1 MVADSNNNARIE
13 VDGCTVDVVYESQSG
28 TRTYLFMDGEAWCFD
43 NQMVAAALPETLGGD
58 GRVLAPMHGRVTEIM
73 VEAGDVVRKGQRLA
87 SLEAMKMEHEI
98 DAPVDGTVDQVVCT
112 LQVQVAIDDV
122 LFEII

>member
-1 MVADSNNNARIE
+1 MKRRVKLVRTSSWMARP
-13 VDGCTVDVVYESQSG
+13 GG
-28 TRTYLFMDGEAWCFD
+28 FD
-43 NQMVAAALPETLGGD
+43 NQMVAAALSETQAGN

-73 VEAGDVVRKGQRLA
+73 VKAGDVVRKGQRLA

-98 DAPVDGTVDQVVCT
+98 DAPVDGTVEQVVCA

-122 LFEII
+122 LFEIS